1 MLPTSNPQIVSTS
14 NSSSNN
20 SSAKSTSQIASKEP
34 VFHTDVRTANTRLGK
49 IYVPHSAWKK
59 NWKMNKFESFWIL
72 KYSYCNFSV
81 TPRQRQEIYAL
92 NRVMTRLENEKFK
105 KFCHE
110 KGFKGDSAE
119 KERLDYD
126 IFMWRRKK
134 NVLWWFWVWVLY

>member
-1 MLPTSNPQIVSTS
+1 MYL
-14 NSSSNN
+14 
-20 SSAKSTSQIASKEP
+20 
-34 VFHTDVRTANTRLGK
+34 
-49 IYVPHSAWKK
+49 
-59 NWKMNKFESFWIL
+59 KFESQHSEPKIFIYIVQYFFLNETASNSTKNRFLIL
-72 KYSYCNFSV
+72 KYLYCNFSV

-126 IFMWRRKK
+126 IFM
-134 NVLWWFWVWVLY
+134 